1 MGNLKISISM
11 ADIEPRIKEA
21 LDSFWHEIGRNGVLV
36 KWQEGTVLDAGV
48 NGAQVN
54 DVLELALERLREL
67 NKQFPCRENAV
78 TITKLEEAIMWQD
91 KRTNDRID
99 RGVEGVNQL

>member
-1 MGNLKISISM
+1 M
-11 ADIEPRIKEA
+11 
-21 LDSFWHEIGRNGVLV
+21 GRNGVLV

>member
-1 MGNLKISISM
+1 MGNLKVSIDM
-11 ADIEPRIKEA
+11 TDVEAQIKKA
-21 LDSFWHEIGRNGVLV
+21 VDGFWDANGSKCVLV

-78 TITKLEEAIMWQD
+78 TITKLEEAILWQN
-91 KRTNDRID
+91 KRTNDRIK

>member
-1 MGNLKISISM
+1 MDG
-11 ADIEPRIKEA
+11 
-21 LDSFWHEIGRNGVLV
+21 FWDANGSKCVLV

-78 TITKLEEAIMWQD
+78 TITKLEEAILWQN
-91 KRTNDRID
+91 KRTNDRIK